1 SRTEGCVTV
10 LMQSKRTGTRVG
22 PGPTVPAVAR
32 VRAPRIL
39 LDVQRLVTTAGHVDH
54 GKSTLVRALTGH
66 DPDRWE
72 EERARGLTIDL
83 GFEWT
88 TRTRLREGFIGP
100 AAVEHPRRW
109 DHLEDL
115 VFFVDVPGHH
125 RFIDNLLTAMVDAR
139 FVLLV
144 VSGVEGWSQGTQVH
158 VDILD

>member
-1 SRTEGCVTV
+1 MRTIAASSPVSGPTTSDSSRAVGRSAMTASSSPGGILQAQPPPCENDVSRTEGCVTV

-22 PGPTVPAVAR
+22 HGPTVPAVAR

-39 LDVQRLVTTAGHVDH
+39 LAVQRLVTTAGHVDH

-88 TRTRLREGFIGP
+88 TRTRLRDGFIGP
-100 AAVEHPRRW
+100 AAVAHPRRW
-109 DHLEDL
+109 DHLD
-115 VFFVDVPGHH
+115 
-125 RFIDNLLTAMVDAR
+125 
-139 FVLLV
+139 
-144 VSGVEGWSQGTQVH
+144 
-158 VDILD
+158 